1 MALYLDEVWIKDP
14 SPQRMKE
21 FVKMIG
27 MAAKNP
33 ASIGA
38 PPEVKFVA
46 GPWASNEEPKVI
58 FLVDIPNHTPTYQ
71 IFGKLMSISD
81 TLMWRYFELLSFEPM
96 ATIQQWREQV
106 VTGLNPRDVKF
117 RFTGSVMSKP
127 DPSKD
132 DQIYGADLSGTLI
145 AIYPVTDETVLQTS
159 LTMKEEKYLK
169 LEVDTAILPKEG
181 TAVKL
186 IIEAAK

>member
-14 SPQRMKE
+14 TPARMKE

-27 MAAKNP
+27 MAAKSP

-71 IFGKLMSISD
+71 IFGKLMSQGLVEKRRLTPIVEWS
-81 TLMWRYFELLSFEPM
+81 EVEKM
-96 ATIQQWREQV
+96 ANQ
-106 VTGLNPRDVKF
+106 L
-117 RFTGSVMSKP
+117 
-127 DPSKD
+127 
-132 DQIYGADLSGTLI
+132 
-145 AIYPVTDETVLQTS
+145 
-159 LTMKEEKYLK
+159 
-169 LEVDTAILPKEG
+169 
-181 TAVKL
+181 
-186 IIEAAK
+186 